1 MNTYEFFIEYFG
13 KHLLDCEGLTPSAAA
28 WKVLSSSHKQKK
40 GTENRLVSGWAILRP
55 HHSTIQQ
62 QLAASGLEYS
72 SNTKTRYDAF
82 EEELEIW
89 DGKEPRMFLT
99 FDKVPIPISNLF
111 LTLDKRLIRI
121 CSPKTVES
129 FDVAFPPNELSGD
142 VQKVLWSRKQKSIE
156 SEKKSRKAD

>member
-40 GTENRLVSGWAILRP
+40 GTVSRLTSGWAILRP
-55 HHSTIQQ
+55 QKSTIQLE
-62 QLAASGLEYS
+62 LAASGLEYI

-82 EEELEIW
+82 EEELDTW

-99 FDKVPIPISNLF
+99 FDKAPIPTSNLF

-129 FDVAFPPNELSGD
+129 FDITSPPNEVSGI
-142 VQKVLWSRKQKSIE
+142 VQRVLWSRKQKVMKP
-156 SEKKSRKAD
+156 EKSSRKAE

>member
-40 GTENRLVSGWAILRP
+40 GTVSRLTSGWAILRP
-55 HHSTIQQ
+55 QKSTIQ
-62 QLAASGLEYS
+62 LELTASGLDYD
-72 SNTKTRYDAF
+72 KRTRYEAF
-82 EEELEIW
+82 EEELETW
-89 DGKEPRMFLT
+89 DGIEPRMFLT
-99 FDKVPIPISNLF
+99 FDKAPIPISNLF

-129 FDVAFPPNELSGD
+129 FDITAPPNEVSGI
-142 VQKVLWSRKQKSIE
+142 VQRVLWNQKQKAMKP
-156 SEKKSRKAD
+156 EKKSRKAE